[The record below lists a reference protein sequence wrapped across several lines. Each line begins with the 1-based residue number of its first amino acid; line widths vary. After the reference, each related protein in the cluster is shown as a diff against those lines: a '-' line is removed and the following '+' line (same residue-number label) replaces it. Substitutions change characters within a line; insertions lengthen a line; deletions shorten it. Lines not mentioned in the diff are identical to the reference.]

1 MLKGMEWEMKYSV
14 NEVVD
19 YLHDV
24 FGIEESEIYDGI
36 NKACE
41 HGLNKNDELFDS
53 LMEYSTYFIKS
64 KLSFNEMIE
73 VMITK
78 EVGN

>member
-1 MLKGMEWEMKYSV
+1 MEWEMTYSV
-14 NEVVD
+14 SEVVD
-19 YLHDV
+19 YIHDV
-24 FGIEESEIYDGI
+24 FGIEESEIYNGI

-41 HGLNKNDELFDS
+41 HGLNKNGELFDS
-53 LMEYSTYFIKS
+53 LMEYSTYFINS